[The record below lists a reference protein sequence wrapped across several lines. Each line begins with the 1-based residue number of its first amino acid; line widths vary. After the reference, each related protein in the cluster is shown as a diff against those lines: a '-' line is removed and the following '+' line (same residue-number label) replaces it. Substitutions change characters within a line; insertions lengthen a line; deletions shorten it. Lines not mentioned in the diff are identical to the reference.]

1 MPSDFSGKAAIVTGS
16 SRGIGA
22 AVAIR
27 LAELGINIV
36 INYHS
41 SLQFTISWRCCTK
54 MS

>member
-1 MPSDFSGKAAIVTGS
+1 MLSNFSGKAAIVTGS
-16 SRGIGA
+16 SGRIGV

-27 LAELGINIV
+27 LAELDINIV

-54 MS
+54 RS